1 MGMTKESSRKCSH
14 CGNNGHNSR
23 TCNEKVGMKLFGVR
37 ILRKEDEIL
46 KKSLSM
52 DNLRTCTV
60 DQGSSDP
67 GYLSDGPVHTR
78 RTTSTHERKRGV
90 PWTEEEHRTFLA
102 GLEKLGKGDWRGISK
117 NFVTTRTPTQV
128 ASHAQKY
135 FLRQALSN
143 KKKRRSSLFDVAIQN
158 GPASQTAHASPL
170 ARTNEASEQM
180 LQAGVSAQIT
190 AKVAGLGLE
199 SPPISPISATSG
211 APNLNRIP
219 YTVQARFDGMRLNY
233 PPVKIFPTVSY
244 IPVMNYP
251 NQGYTY
257 RPKVHNNLAPCALI
271 PSQLPVNPLP
281 QLPQCVSQTDPG
293 ASTAV
298 NTDLGLSVTPTQPP
312 DRDKLS
318 SQPSNFGGAISVV

>member
-1 MGMTKESSRKCSH
+1 MGMAKESSRKCSH

-23 TCNEKVGMKLFGVR
+23 TCNEKAGMKLFGVR
-37 ILRKEDEIL
+37 ILKKEEESM

-52 DNLRTCTV
+52 ENLRTCPV

-67 GYLSDGPVHTR
+67 GYLSDGPVQTR
-78 RTTSTHERKRGV
+78 RATTQERKRGV

-143 KKKRRSSLFDVAIQN
+143 KRKRRSSLFDVAIKN
-158 GPASQTAHASPL
+158 DPASQTAPVLPL
-170 ARTNEASEQM
+170 TSTNEASEKM
-180 LQAGVSAQIT
+180 LQSGVSAQIT
-190 AKVAGLGLE
+190 AQVAGLGLE
-199 SPPISPISATSG
+199 SPPISPISVTSG
-211 APNLNRIP
+211 APNLSRIP
-219 YTVQARFDGMRLNY
+219 YTAGFGGMRLNY
-233 PPVKIFPTVSY
+233 PAVKIVPTVSY

-257 RPKVHNNLAPCALI
+257 RPKAHNSLAACALI
-271 PSQLPVNPLP
+271 PSQLPINPIP

-293 ASTAV
+293 ASTTV
-298 NTDLGLSVTPTQPP
+298 NTDLGLSVTPPQPP

-318 SQPSNFGGAISVV
+318 AQTSNFGGAIRVI